1 MGVVHQDSMA
11 SATPVK
17 MVIVGDGSIGKTC
30 LLAAIKDPDL
40 VMSDEY
46 AASMVDNTV
55 EQWPLDGKIQDIDVW
70 DTAGQEQFEMLRKM
84 AYPASNVVVLGFCMT
99 DKDSLQN
106 ILHGDGAWTK
116 EITNNIGPYDSW
128 VLVGTKSDLW
138 DEWKD
143 DDAKKAKCVTMEDC
157 YKVAEELK
165 AKSFLATSAKTHTNM
180 AELQTA
186 ILRAAIANRD
196 KKDLPAFKRPAPPK
210 PATPKPVTT
219 LGAPSDAPAE
229 AETPGKTPVK
239 KVEEGKA
246 AGITG
251 APSEKEPVS
260 ARKLKEKGE
269 LRKDSDGCC
278 SSCSIS

>member
-1 MGVVHQDSMA
+1 MPN
-11 SATPVK
+11 PVK

-46 AASMVDNTV
+46 AASMVDNEV
-55 EQWPLDGKIQDIDVW
+55 VKWQLDGKTEDIDVW
-70 DTAGQEQFEMLRKM
+70 DTAGQEQFAMLRKM
-84 AYPASNVVVLGFCMT
+84 AYPASNVVVLGFSMT
-99 DKDSLQN
+99 NKDPLQN
-106 ILHGDGAWTK
+106 ILNGEGAWTK

-143 DDAKKAKCVTMEDC
+143 DDAKKANCVTMEDC

-165 AKSFLATSAKTHTNM
+165 AKSFLVTSAKTHRNM

-210 PATPKPVTT
+210 PATPKPATPKPVTT

-239 KVEEGKA
+239 KVDEGKA

-251 APSEKEPVS
+251 APSEKEPGS